1 MAQNQLTAAEQDVPV
16 RRHYGIRAW
25 LLSCLGIRQREAE
38 DATQADL
45 NEITLRAIRILSLFV
60 MGGYAVIGLG
70 HALILPDS
78 TRDIMVVAAGASV
91 FSAALVFLF
100 VHAGLVKAAWS
111 NWLVQFFAV
120 VLLANSALH
129 MLLSGESH
137 QAVHIGLIIASF
149 GLFHLSL
156 AHFWLSY
163 ALAIGTWIVLLQPTL
178 PPQLA
183 FHYDFYLL
191 VSTIVALTALV
202 LRRRAHCATIRA
214 EKVAVIREQKIKQTM
229 ERVRIAEVV
238 ADHERAKQEFISNMS
253 HELRTPLNAII
264 GFSEMLQQEM
274 FGPVGSDQN
283 KDYVN
288 EIHNSGQKLL
298 THLNDLLDLS
308 SISLVDDIDDSRTFD
323 LGDVIERSVNI
334 ARARQHRP
342 LVKVRV
348 NEPTNP
354 IILYAEQRHVM
365 AAMVHLVSNAIKFN
379 HAEGRVDI
387 MFGVTEG
394 DEAFISIAD
403 TGRGMTREQQQQALE
418 PFWQHEGTMSR
429 SYDGIGLGLA
439 ITSEMAKRLDGRLAF
454 KSEPGCGTTVTLTL
468 PPDVLAGRAR
478 SDDKS
483 GITPLSDPRRDD
495 RAIA

>member
-1 MAQNQLTAAEQDVPV
+1 M
-16 RRHYGIRAW
+16 H
-25 LLSCLGIRQREAE
+25 LLAGGTKPSSPGE

-45 NEITLRAIRILSLFV
+45 DEITLRAIRPLSLFV
-60 MGGYAVIGLG
+60 MSGYSIISIAHYL
-70 HALILPDS
+70 LLPDAIRG
-78 TRDIMVVAAGASV
+78 TMVGLAAG
-91 FSAALVFLF
+91 SAISAMLICLLA
-100 VHAGLVKAAWS
+100 HRKLVKRAYA
-111 NWLVQFFAV
+111 NWLVTFYGL
-120 VLLANSALH
+120 VLLTNSAAH
-129 MLLSGESH
+129 MWLSGESQ
-137 QAVHIGLIIASF
+137 QAVHIGLVIASI

-156 AHFWLSY
+156 RHFFISY
-163 ALAIGTWIVLLQPTL
+163 AIIIGTWLILLQPSL
-178 PPQLA
+178 PPHLVL
-183 FHYDFYLL
+183 HYDFSLL
-191 VSTIVALTALV
+191 IATIVAMTALL
-202 LRRRAHCATIRA
+202 LRRRAHSATIRA
-214 EKVAVIREQKIKQTM
+214 EKTAVMREKKIKHTM
-229 ERVRIAEVV
+229 EQLRIAEVV

-323 LGDVIERSVNI
+323 LGEVIQRSVDI

-348 NEPTNP
+348 NTPTNP
-354 IILYAEQRHVM
+354 IILYTEQRHVM
-365 AAMVHLVSNAIKFN
+365 AALAHLVSNAIKFN

-387 MFGVTEG
+387 IYGVTER
-394 DEAFISIAD
+394 DETFISIAD

-418 PFWQHEGTMSR
+418 PFWQHEGTLSR

-439 ITSEMAKRLDGRLAF
+439 ITSEMVRRLDGQLEF
-454 KSEPGCGTTVTLTL
+454 KSEPGCGTTAILSL
-468 PPDVLAGRAR
+468 PPEALAGRHKV
-478 SDDKS
+478 DDAADS
-483 GITPLSDPRRDD
+483 RPLSDPRRDG